1 VTPEMKF
8 FITIV
13 FAFAAQTGISQ
24 YKEVPLTNGERRNG
38 VLLHY
43 QIADTYASAHLYI
56 LPGNRF
62 RFENYTCLTN
72 TYSEGTYREAEN
84 EIILTSTLQKGTLP
98 LQIECQKRAPGDSL
112 VKRIARLQDADGRVV
127 NDGFVHINDD
137 STSCIFGD
145 NLCTKEL
152 NSIDS
157 IKIVLSGGVSSKWIK
172 VNPGK
177 EIIQIRILA
186 RGELKK
192 YVIYNGRYRKDGTML
207 EPIFE

>member
-1 VTPEMKF
+1 MKF

-13 FAFAAQTGISQ
+13 FAFIAQAGISQ
-24 YKEVPLTNGERRNG
+24 YKQVPLTNAESRNG
-38 VLLHY
+38 VLRHY
-43 QIADTYASAHLYI
+43 QIADTYASAHLFI
-56 LPGNRF
+56 LPGKRF

-72 TYSEGTYREAEN
+72 SYSEGTYRENEN
-84 EIILTSTLQKGTLP
+84 EIIFTSTLQKGTLP
-98 LQIECQKRAPGDSL
+98 LQIEYHKRDPGDSL
-112 VKRIARLQDADGRVV
+112 VKRIALLQDADGRVV

-137 STSCIFGD
+137 STSCILGD

-186 RGELKK
+186 RGELEK

-207 EPIFE
+207 APIFE